1 MSTADLRHQS
11 KEIIPNRQY
20 GIDFARLLAA
30 YCVAFGHLAFGG
42 TFAVDEVYQRWTC
55 QGVVLPLLDRE
66 KQSLWAYDYSL
77 LVNWRTSAGIIGVGL
92 FFVISGWV
100 VPPMLKKYSTSQF
113 LINRVFRIFP
123 MLIVSV
129 LVAALIQYSYGNRDA
144 LSGLSVLSTMFL
156 LNDVT
161 GQPYSLGVVWTLI
174 IEFKFYLLL
183 ALFGELTN
191 KKTYAMV
198 LLVAAMCTA
207 YYVVLLLGVSPTVF
221 FSNAI
226 ILDLHY
232 IILMLIGSS
241 LYLAIADR
249 QKAWYW
255 RFAPPLF
262 LVLAFNLIRHVVV
275 HVLHIRPWQDINLV
289 SQVVLFAFFLSCLG
303 FQKYV
308 TNGHLAR
315 VVKYVSDITYSL
327 YLLHLSLGIFL
338 LSVLRDRIAN
348 QYVLVLSVML
358 VLSLISL
365 VGYHGIEKRFLYRCR
380 NKSSSSSR
388 WYQSWVAIPLLAR
401 WRRTPFSVLQSNERC
416 LND

>member
-1 MSTADLRHQS
+1 MSTADLDHQS
-11 KEIIPNRQY
+11 KKIIPNRQY

-42 TFAVDEVYQRWTC
+42 TFAVDEVYQRWTLK
-55 QGVVLPLLDRE
+55 GVVLPLLDRE
-66 KQSLWAYDYSL
+66 KQSLWMADYFL

-113 LINRVFRIFP
+113 LMNRVFRIFP

-129 LVAALIQYSYGNRDA
+129 LVAAVIQYSFGNRDA
-144 LSGLSVLSTMFL
+144 FSGLAVLSTMFL

-161 GQPYSLGVVWTLI
+161 GHPYSLGVVWTLI

-198 LLVAAMCTA
+198 FLVAALSAA
-207 YYVVLLLGVSPTVF
+207 YYAALQLGASPTVL

-232 IILMLIGSS
+232 IILMLIGAS
-241 LYLAIADR
+241 LYLAINDY
-249 QKAWYW
+249 QKPWYW
-255 RFAPPLF
+255 RYAPPLF
-262 LVLAFNLIRHVVV
+262 LVLAFNVIRHVVV
-275 HVLHIRPWQDINLV
+275 HVLHIRPWQDINPV
-289 SQVVLFAFFLSCLG
+289 SQAVLFTFFLSCLG

-308 TNGHLAR
+308 ANGLLAR
-315 VVKYVSDITYSL
+315 IIKYVSDITYSL

-338 LSVLRDRIAN
+338 LSILRDRIAN

-358 VLSLISL
+358 ILSVLSL

-380 NKSSSSSR
+380 TESSSSSP
-388 WYQSWVAIPLLAR
+388 WYRPWVAIPFLAR
-401 WRRTPFSVLQSNERC
+401 WRRTIQKH
-416 LND
+416 